1 MEVINLNRE
10 FLKNLG
16 LEDDVVDKV
25 MAEYGKSIQELKPAQ
40 EKLESVQSEKAS
52 LEKQLN
58 ELQQTLS
65 SKDEE
70 LKTIEDLKN
79 QVETYKV
86 NELKTNIAIQ
96 AGIPLESAGRLS
108 GETEEEIKADAE
120 KIAGFVNKK
129 QPLPL
134 KPTEPPVDD
143 KDAGLK
149 QMLKNM
155 KSQGE

>member
-1 MEVINLNRE
+1 LNRE

-96 AGIPLESAGRLS
+96 AGIPLELAGRLS

-143 KDAGLK
+143 KDEG
-149 QMLKNM
+149 LKNM
-155 KSQGE
+155 LGNLTKQN

>member
-1 MEVINLNRE
+1 MNRE

-96 AGIPLESAGRLS
+96 AGIPLELAGRLS

-143 KDAGLK
+143 KDEG
-149 QMLKNM
+149 LKNM
-155 KSQGE
+155 LGNLTKQN